1 MTYKYIRKAHYHETD
16 QMGIIHHANY
26 IKWFEEA
33 RIEIMDKIGVPY
45 KAIEERGIISPVL
58 HVGCDYKNM
67 VRFDEEVT
75 IQVGF
80 KSYSGVK
87 FSVEYLVT
95 DQSGETVYV
104 TGESDHCF
112 LNKSLKPVS
121 LKKVA
126 PDMHERFKESLMF
139 K

>member
-1 MTYKYIRKAHYHETD
+1 M
-16 QMGIIHHANY
+16 
-26 IKWFEEA
+26 
-33 RIEIMDKIGVPY
+33 
-45 KAIEERGIISPVL
+45 EERGIISPVL
-58 HVGCDYKNM
+58 HVSCDYKRM

-75 IQVGF
+75 VQTTM

-95 DQSGETVYV
+95 DKSGDTVYV

-112 LNKSLKPVS
+112 VNESMKPVS

-126 PDMHERFKESLMF
+126 PDMHEKFMKVLD
-139 K
+139 